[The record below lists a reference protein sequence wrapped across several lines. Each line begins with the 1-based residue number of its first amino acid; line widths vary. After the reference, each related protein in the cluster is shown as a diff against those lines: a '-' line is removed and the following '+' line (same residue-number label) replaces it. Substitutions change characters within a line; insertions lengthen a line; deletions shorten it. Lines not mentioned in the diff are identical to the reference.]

1 MRLIQ
6 DITIQLFTGL
16 TVVLLFV
23 FLLSRAKVLRNIML
37 RRDSTLTGG
46 LFLAI
51 FFGIIGI
58 LGTYN
63 GLPVHG
69 AIANN
74 RAVGPIVAGLVAG
87 PGVGLGA
94 GLIAGVHRYFMGGFT
109 ASTSALSTVLEGL
122 LAGFFYKKMRHKT
135 ERWPSALA
143 VSFILE
149 TFHMVLLLIFP
160 KPLEDAIQLVELIGP
175 PMIIINSLGAATFVA
190 ILDSVY
196 RVQEKAEATAAQ
208 LTLQITNETLPYL
221 RKGLNLKSAEKT
233 AQIIFDMVEDLGA
246 VAITSRNKIL
256 AFVGT
261 GSDHHTS
268 GNNVFTQ
275 STLDVMESGEYR
287 LCQERAGI
295 GCPVNDCPLSSKVVV
310 PLKES
315 NEVVGSLVLYK
326 LMENSITPFEKELAL
341 GLAQLF
347 STQLEISKGQQHAQL
362 LAQAEIRALQAQ
374 INPHFLFNA
383 LNTIVYYCR
392 KEPNM
397 ARDLLIHLGD
407 FYRNNLS
414 SLEKMVALET
424 EIKHIDS
431 YVKIEQARF
440 AGKLEV
446 IYNIDKCCTCM
457 VPPLILQPIVENA
470 IKHGVLPQKNG
481 GKVIVTGKVRRGRIN
496 LMVEDN
502 GVGMTPETIKK
513 ALEADPNRK
522 HIGLC
527 NVHSRLQ
534 NIYGGSFG
542 LQIESTPGKGT
553 RVTIPIPLRKDDA
566 HETES
571 DVG

>member
-1 MRLIQ
+1 MQLIQ
-6 DITIQLFTGL
+6 DITVQLFTGL

-23 FLLSRAKVLRNIML
+23 FLLSRARVLRNIML
-37 RRDSTLTGG
+37 RRDSSFTGG

-109 ASTSALSTVLEGL
+109 ASTSALSTIVEGL
-122 LAGFFYKKMRHKT
+122 LAGLFFKKMRYKR
-135 ERWPSALA
+135 ERWPTALI
-143 VSFILE
+143 VSIILE
-149 TFHMVLLLIFP
+149 TFHMALLIIFP

-175 PMIIINSLGAATFVA
+175 PMIIINSLGVATFVA

-196 RVQEKAEATAAQ
+196 RVQEKVEATAAQ
-208 LTLQITNETLPYL
+208 LALKIANETLPYL
-221 RKGLNLKSAEKT
+221 RKGLNLKSAEKA
-233 AQIIFDMVEDLGA
+233 AQIILDMVDLGA

-287 LCQERAGI
+287 LCQERDGI
-295 GCPVNDCPLSSKVVV
+295 GCPVNHCPLSSKVVV
-310 PLKES
+310 PLKEN

-326 LMENSITPFEKELAL
+326 LTENSITPFEEELAL

-347 STQLEISKGQQHAQL
+347 STQLEISRGQQHAQL

-392 KEPNM
+392 KEPNT

-414 SLEKMVALET
+414 KLEKMVDLET

-446 IYNIDKCCTCM
+446 VYNIDKNCTCM

-470 IKHGVLPQKNG
+470 IKHGILPQKNG
-481 GKVIVTGKVRRGRIN
+481 GRIIITGKVRRDRIN
-496 LMVEDN
+496 LVVEDN
-502 GVGMTPETIKK
+502 GVGMTSETIKK

-522 HIGLC
+522 NIGLC

-534 NIYGGSFG
+534 NIYGSSFG
-542 LQIESTPGKGT
+542 LQIESKPGKGT

-566 HETES
+566 YEIES
-571 DVG
+571 NVS